1 MVRILLLSRS
11 LVKMSS
17 DSFDQISNM
26 SSNCK
31 IYLSLKEVIV
41 KTTPLCVRIIN
52 PNLRKGLSLKMHL
65 PDWTNFI
72 FLKFFTFLGGRL
84 TCPGPKMKMTLKNSN
99 HNSWPFFMVYFLR
112 VSYEV
117 KPKYQKMKHSRN
129 ALMHI

>member
-65 PDWTNFI
+65 PD
-72 FLKFFTFLGGRL
+72 
-84 TCPGPKMKMTLKNSN
+84 
-99 HNSWPFFMVYFLR
+99 
-112 VSYEV
+112 
-117 KPKYQKMKHSRN
+117 
-129 ALMHI
+129 